1 MVFGREPRTALSM
14 ATSNTRD
21 SHVESERSI
30 LEKTNLSVRRIGF
43 IGSGAAAGALARAFA
58 TAGQYVVAVSSR
70 QSSRARE
77 LAASISGCSAVYDPQ
92 VVVESS
98 DLVFLAVPDTAIASV
113 CESLTWRPNLA
124 VVHCSGA
131 HSVDVLSSAARAGA
145 LVGGFHPLQTFAGR
159 PDDAERVAGSVI
171 GIEADATLKS
181 ALTVLARSIRG
192 RPVYLSAE
200 NKPLY
205 HASAVLISNY
215 VVTLAAIAAEL
226 WDTFNVPRNEALDA
240 LLPLLSGAVANL
252 NQVGLPDALTGP
264 IARGDGATVED
275 HLRSLARNRPQ
286 LVPLYQELGY
296 KTVDLA
302 LECGLDS
309 RSADAIRSVL
319 AGSNADDAV
328 PN

>member
-1 MVFGREPRTALSM
+1 M

-21 SHVESERSI
+21 SQVESDRSI
-30 LEKTNLSVRRIGF
+30 LDESNLNLQRIGF
-43 IGSGAAAGALARAFA
+43 IGSGAAAGALARALA
-58 TAGQYVVAVSSR
+58 TAGQNVVAVSSR

-77 LAASISGCSAVYDPQ
+77 LAASISGCSAVHDPQ
-92 VVVESS
+92 LVVESA
-98 DLVFLAVPDTAIASV
+98 DLVFLAVPDMAIESV
-113 CESLTWRPNLA
+113 CESLTWSPNLA

-131 HSVDVLSSAARAGA
+131 HSVDVLSTAARAGA

-171 GIEADATLKS
+171 GIEADATLKA
-181 ALTVLARSIRG
+181 ALTVLARNIGG

-226 WDTFNVPRNEALDA
+226 WDTFNVPRNEALEA

-252 NQVGLPDALTGP
+252 KQVGLPNALTGP

-275 HLRSLARNRPQ
+275 HLESLARNRPQ

-302 LECGLDS
+302 LQGGLDS
-309 RSADAIRSVL
+309 RSADAIRAVL
-319 AGSNADDAV
+319 AGSDDDAAV
-328 PN
+328 PH